1 MSSAEAID
9 LLGGAVRVRTRVRDF
24 WAVERIGCT
33 AGLPFFALRTCSD
46 ADILDHR
53 LTVFDRFQS
62 VGAS

>member
-1 MSSAEAID
+1 LICSAVLCASARAC
-9 LLGGAVRVRTRVRDF
+9 GVF
-24 WAVERIGCT
+24 CAVERIGCT

-46 ADILDHR
+46 ADILNHR